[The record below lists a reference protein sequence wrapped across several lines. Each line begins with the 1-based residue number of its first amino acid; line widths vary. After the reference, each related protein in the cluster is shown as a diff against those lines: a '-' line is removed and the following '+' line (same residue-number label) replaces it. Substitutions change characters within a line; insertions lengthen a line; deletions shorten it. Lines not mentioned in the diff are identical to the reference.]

1 MRSMAAR
8 INLCCSD
15 NVLDRAAFSSRSS
28 SSLEVSSAIC
38 KFKFLT
44 LEVNSFRTGS
54 FRLQL
59 PTTPFPVSTRLA
71 PQIVATGSARR
82 QLCLGVCNFS
92 HKAQRFSLVRIE
104 FRPQGDGLGFQILIR
119 SFLTKC
125 EKPSRFL
132 KEMMMRCQLA
142 ACAVMPSTP
151 PCCVRCSLT
160 SLSLSLSLSILSLSV
175 RTCFLL
181 RMSMRSRVSSSA
193 TSAAFRY
200 LQTSS
205 NSSSFSPLFADRVSG
220 ENTILAKLN
229 PKRGGHWTGPKKW
242 GRAPISGSG
251 PVLFRFGSRTQPNI
265 KGKTGVET
273 WGQFFALA
281 SRLVTSIQAM
291 VV

>member
-1 MRSMAAR
+1 MPTGCM
-8 INLCCSD
+8 CSY
-15 NVLDRAAFSSRSS
+15 AFD
-28 SSLEVSSAIC
+28 SSLLC
-38 KFKFLT
+38 T
-44 LEVNSFRTGS
+44 LLSNV
-54 FRLQL
+54 
-59 PTTPFPVSTRLA
+59 
-71 PQIVATGSARR
+71 
-82 QLCLGVCNFS
+82 
-92 HKAQRFSLVRIE
+92 
-104 FRPQGDGLGFQILIR
+104 
-119 SFLTKC
+119 
-125 EKPSRFL
+125 
-132 KEMMMRCQLA
+132 
-142 ACAVMPSTP
+142 
-151 PCCVRCSLT
+151 
-160 SLSLSLSLSILSLSV
+160 SLSLSLSLSFSLSV

-281 SRLVTSIQAM
+281 SRLVTSVQAM